1 MASNLDRIAVSTG
14 GEPVVLR
21 PEQKRVSPALQHVDV
36 KELNGI
42 HHISAITAD
51 ATKNLEF
58 YVGVMG
64 LRLVKKT
71 VNQDNPTVY
80 HLFYADEDGSPG
92 ADLTFFEY
100 RGLARG
106 RAGAGMIH
114 RIAFRVGSG
123 AALEFWARRL
133 ASAGL
138 EPTIELDWLRFEDPE
153 GLGIELLAAPTQDR
167 PLLASHPEI
176 PEMFALQGFA
186 GVRAFE
192 SRRYSSNDFLSK
204 TLGFTRTGPDNYE
217 SRGDSRGSFYAY
229 DAAPEARGLGGA
241 GTVHHV
247 AWSSTTDDH
256 LEWRARVIDGGGDP
270 TPVIDRFY
278 FRSIYFREP
287 SGVLFEIAT
296 IGPGFATDEPKEHLG
311 ERLSL
316 PPAFEYLRDEV
327 EANLTPLPNP
337 RQIRLV
343 K

>member
-1 MASNLDRIAVSTG
+1 MKPLD
-14 GEPVVLR
+14 
-21 PEQKRVSPALQHVDV
+21 
-36 KELNGI
+36 GI

-51 ATKNLEF
+51 ATRNLEF
-58 YVGVMG
+58 YTGVMG

-100 RGLARG
+100 PGLVRG

-114 RIAFRVGSG
+114 RNARRVASEQS
-123 AALEFWARRL
+123 LEFWARRL
-133 ASAGL
+133 AGAGVESTL
-138 EPTIELDWLRFEDPE
+138 EDGRLLFEDPE
-153 GLGIELLAAPTQDR
+153 GLGFELLAAPSADR
-167 PLLASHPEI
+167 PLSARHPEI
-176 PEMFALQGFA
+176 PVQHALQGFA
-186 GVRAFE
+186 GVRAFT
-192 SRRYSSNDFLSK
+192 RRAEWSSDFLTG
-204 TLGFTRTGPDNYE
+204 TLGFNATSANEFE
-217 SRGDSRGSFYAY
+217 SRGETRGSFYLY
-229 DAAPEARGLGGA
+229 DDAPSARGLQGA

-247 AWSSTTDDH
+247 AWASPMADH
-256 LEWRARVIDGGGDP
+256 VAWRERVIDGGGDP

-278 FRSIYFREP
+278 FRSVYFREP

-316 PPAFEYLRDEV
+316 PPAFEHLRREV

-337 RQIRLV
+337 RAAGAAVRS
-343 K
+343 

>member
-1 MASNLDRIAVSTG
+1 M
-14 GEPVVLR
+14 
-21 PEQKRVSPALQHVDV
+21 
-36 KELNGI
+36 KELDGI
-42 HHISAITAD
+42 HHISAITGD

-71 VNQDNPTVY
+71 VNQDDPTVY
-80 HLFYADEDGSPG
+80 HLFYADEQGSPG

-100 RGLARG
+100 PGAGRG

-114 RIAFRVGSG
+114 RIGFRVGSE

-138 EPTIELDWLRFEDPE
+138 ESTIEGDRLRFEDPE
-153 GLGIELLAAPTQDR
+153 GLGLELIAAPTQDR
-167 PLLASHPEI
+167 PLVASHPEI
-176 PEMFALQGFA
+176 AEKFALQGFA

-192 SRRYSSNDFLSK
+192 RTRYASNAFL
-204 TLGFTRTGPDNYE
+204 TETMGFNRTEPDSYE
-217 SRGDSRGSFYAY
+217 SRGDTRGSFYVY
-229 DAAPEARGLGGA
+229 DAAPEARGIGGA

-247 AWSSTTDDH
+247 AWASTLEDH
-256 LEWRARVIDGGGDP
+256 VAWRDRVIDGGAAP

-316 PPAFEYLRDEV
+316 PPAFEYLREQV

-337 RQIRLV
+337 RDISKVR
-343 K
+343 